1 MSDEQQRDQDLDGSP
16 VWLADLS
23 HFRRGDQVEAGQN
36 DVVYYRGRV
45 EDSAAGLGVV
55 WIRESGCSRRR
66 MLHTDEYFIRHIP
79 QH

>member
-1 MSDEQQRDQDLDGSP
+1 MSPEQQRDQDLGGSP

-36 DVVYYRGRV
+36 NVVYYRGRV
-45 EDSAAGLGVV
+45 EDTAAGLGVV
-55 WIRESGCSRRR
+55 WIRESGHSRRR

-79 QH
+79 EP